1 MLNARRVEPQSVRQS
16 ILLSIEDVTDRRRD
30 IEMLRQQTALLELAH
45 DAVVVRNFQGSIE
58 FWNKGAEELYGW
70 RKDEALGKHVYEL
83 LHTEFPRSLREIE
96 AELIKTGR
104 WEGELV
110 HGTKDGE
117 RKIVNSRWALLKES
131 ETSGTVLEINS
142 DITLR
147 KQSEE
152 ELRQLSGY
160 LMRVQDE
167 ERRRLA
173 RELHDS
179 TGQKLVALKMNL
191 ETVAKEKELPKPA
204 KSTLSESSKIID
216 EATQEIRTLAQL
228 LHPPLLDEAG
238 LVSAIRWL
246 VDGFSTRSGIPVDL
260 SLPDELKRLPQ
271 NYELA
276 LFRVI
281 QESLINIHRH
291 SGAKRVKIEITQ
303 DKDALTMQVKD
314 NGKGLPTEGGDGR
327 KPTMGVGILGMK
339 ERLAQLGGRL
349 DVISDNHKGT
359 IIKAVVPVAKAQS

>member
-1 MLNARRVEPQSVRQS
+1 MLLNARRIEPQKGRQL
-16 ILLSIEDVTDRRRD
+16 ILLSIEDVTSKTHNLEIMQR
-30 IEMLRQQTALLELAH
+30 QTALLDLAH
-45 DAVVVRNFQGSIE
+45 DAVIVRDFQGKIE

-70 RKDEALGKHVYEL
+70 SKDEALGKQVYKL
-83 LHTEFPRSLREIE
+83 LQTEFPKPLEEIE
-96 AELIKTGR
+96 GELADKGR
-104 WEGELV
+104 WEGELR
-110 HGTKDGE
+110 HSTKSGE
-117 RKIVNSRWALLKES
+117 HKVVNSRWAFLKEG
-131 ETSGTVLEINS
+131 EEPGIVLEINN
-142 DITLR
+142 DITFR

-191 ETVAKEKELPKPA
+191 ETVTKEKELSKPA
-204 KSTLSESSKIID
+204 KSTLSESSKILD

-246 VDGFSTRSGIPVDL
+246 VDGFSSRSGISVDL
-260 SLPDELKRLPQ
+260 AIPDELNRLPQ

-276 LFRVI
+276 LFRVV
-281 QESLINIHRH
+281 QESLMNIHRH
-291 SGAKRVKIEITQ
+291 SGAKKVKIEVTQ
-303 DKDALTMQVKD
+303 GRDALSVQVRD
-314 NGKGLPTEGGDGR
+314 DGKGLPTGTDGR

-349 DVISDNHKGT
+349 DVISENHKGT
-359 IIKAVVPVAKAQS
+359 IIKAVVPLVKSKS